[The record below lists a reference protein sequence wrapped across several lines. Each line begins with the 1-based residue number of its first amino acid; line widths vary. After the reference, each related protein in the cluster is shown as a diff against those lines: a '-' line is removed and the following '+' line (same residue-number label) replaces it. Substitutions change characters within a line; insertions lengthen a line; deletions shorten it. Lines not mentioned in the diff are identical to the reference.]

1 MEVILKMSNEWNR
14 MNEADKVK
22 YVKMANEDKLRYEK
36 EKKEYYL
43 KKYREVAS
51 YYQDKRP
58 PKKGIPPIFFYQKI
72 RRPRLKLEQPS
83 LENVD
88 LVIKMSNEW
97 NIMSETEKAKY
108 AKMAIEWNKM
118 SDAEKTEYDKLANNC
133 ILNYER
139 EKKEYLMKK
148 TSEVAFNSQDKNSPK
163 KEISAFLFYRKSR
176 FPYLKL
182 DQPRLEKAELI
193 IKMSDEWNK
202 ISELEKTKYAKMAN
216 EWNKMSDV
224 EKAEY
229 KLKYKREKKEYL
241 RKKTYEVFS
250 SQVEK
255 VPKNEISGFIFYK
268 KTRRPNLKL
277 EQPSLEKSELIIKMS
292 NEWKKLSETEKAKY
306 AKMANDYKLRNER
319 EKNEDV
325 MKKPTEVASSSSISP
340 FIEEKKNYLF
350 LEVFLII
357 ICSLIYITVK
367 K

>member
-88 LVIKMSNEW
+88 L
-97 NIMSETEKAKY
+97 
-108 AKMAIEWNKM
+108 
-118 SDAEKTEYDKLANNC
+118 
-133 ILNYER
+133 
-139 EKKEYLMKK
+139 
-148 TSEVAFNSQDKNSPK
+148 
-163 KEISAFLFYRKSR
+163 
-176 FPYLKL
+176 
-182 DQPRLEKAELI
+182 I
-193 IKMSDEWNK
+193 IKMSYEWNK

-216 EWNKMSDV
+216 ELNKMSDV